1 MTSQILF
8 IRSVRIK
15 QTQAE
20 KKRKEARYRAC
31 LVTKA
36 GRKAVILRE
45 ARENHLH
52 LTEKDTDRNGE
63 VRKQWR
69 G

>member
-1 MTSQILF
+1 MTSQISF
-8 IRSVRIK
+8 IRSVRKK
-15 QTQAE
+15 QTQVE

-36 GRKAVILRE
+36 GRKAVILCE

-52 LTEKDTDRNGE
+52 LTEKDTDGNGE
-63 VRKQWR
+63 MRQQWR
-69 G
+69 V